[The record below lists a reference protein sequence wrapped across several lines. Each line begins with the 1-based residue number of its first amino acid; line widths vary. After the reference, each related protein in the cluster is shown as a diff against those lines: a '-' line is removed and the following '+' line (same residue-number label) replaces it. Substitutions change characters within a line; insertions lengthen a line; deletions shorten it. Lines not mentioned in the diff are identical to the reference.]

1 MEVLLVIEKSPTN
14 VVAAFDML
22 LEEIEA
28 EIEFVN
34 RVGARAFE
42 GRDYD
47 KARQALERAAQMT
60 GFRDKADAL
69 RREWE
74 NLFTR
79 EQDEESSETHAAR
92 RNLGRLR
99 RGLRTREEAYYRP
112 ILEALQTLGGSA
124 QVGQV
129 LDRVLQSMRGTLK
142 DVDYE
147 PLASEPDMPR
157 WKNTAQW
164 ARNSMV
170 KEGLLRADSPRGVW
184 QISEAGIRFLRGE
197 GGG

>member
-1 MEVLLVIEKSPTN
+1 MIEKSPTN

-34 RVGARAFE
+34 RLGARALE

-74 NLFTR
+74 PAYTTR
-79 EQDEESSETHAAR
+79 VSSKSMQDC
-92 RNLGRLR
+92 
-99 RGLRTREEAYYRP
+99 YDF
-112 ILEALQTLGGSA
+112 
-124 QVGQV
+124 V
-129 LDRVLQSMRGTLK
+129 
-142 DVDYE
+142 
-147 PLASEPDMPR
+147 
-157 WKNTAQW
+157 
-164 ARNSMV
+164 
-170 KEGLLRADSPRGVW
+170 
-184 QISEAGIRFLRGE
+184 F
-197 GGG
+197 